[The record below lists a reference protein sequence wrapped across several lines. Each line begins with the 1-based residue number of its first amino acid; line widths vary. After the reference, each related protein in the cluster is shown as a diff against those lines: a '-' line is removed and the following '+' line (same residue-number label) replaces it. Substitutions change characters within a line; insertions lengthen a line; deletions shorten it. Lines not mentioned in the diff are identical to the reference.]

1 MTTYHSKGHTSSGS
15 PLAFE
20 TPANW
25 NTETDGS
32 GSDATSLAGHY
43 LNLQGS
49 HFMTLG
55 ADVTT
60 GSVKLSGTLAG
71 NDNTITTTQASS
83 NKGFDH
89 DGTITGDLN
98 VTLTNSTAQADGLYI
113 DASPNGG
120 SSTGNI
126 NDLTLNLTDGT
137 ASNQIVKLLG
147 ATTIDGDLT
156 ITSGT
161 LDTDS
166 GSNHAL
172 TVAGQLTASGGSL
185 LLNNSTV
192 SFGAVMAIGN
202 AGTVTCA
209 DTNLTTHSF
218 SLGQGPFTAPS
229 ASGSF
234 IITNETS
241 NLAFDYDGNQFIH
254 NGGTIDI
261 RTQATTL
268 VDFGS
273 NNGTAHIGNV
283 KINHASCVAK
293 LQNAGSL
300 LGNLEIAL
308 GTLDTD
314 GNALTVAG
322 DVSVVG
328 TLTCNSSAVQCRGMD
343 VSGSG
348 TLTAPDASGS
358 LTITG
363 TQTGSSG
370 NDAFDTEDGTTF
382 AHSSGTITFTGN
394 TNPQIRNRSGE
405 SFNNIVINTTGGTPI
420 VETQRDIAIA
430 GTLTIVEGTFR
441 SYGTNARSITV
452 TGDVSVE
459 DGGTLGGG
467 SANTANHS
475 FGSLTIASGGTYT
488 ATSGTTTITSRTG
501 GSGTYAL
508 ENNGTFTHN
517 KGTVAITDADNVV
530 SMGLGSSLY
539 NLTLS
544 GGSKKIRNN
553 TTINN
558 NLTLT
563 SGDLYGH
570 SGSLTLDV
578 LGQTILNGGTTGQ
591 NIAFSGTMNWGNVTV
606 NSGTLKLSS
615 GTNNAESFRNVGG
628 TIQ

>member
-1 MTTYHSKGHTSSGS
+1 MTTYHSKGHTSEGS
-15 PLAFE
+15 ALAFE

-43 LNLQGS
+43 LNLQSS

-120 SSTGNI
+120 GSTGNI
-126 NDLTLNLTDGT
+126 NNLTLNLTDGT

-147 ATTIDGDLT
+147 ATTIDGDLI

-322 DVSVVG
+322 EVNVAG
-328 TLTCNSSAVQCRGMD
+328 TLTCNSSVCSFGSLASTGLTNLAD
-343 VSGSG
+343 SSGSTLITNENSDGLSIVAG
-348 TLTAPDASGS
+348 TF
-358 LTITG
+358 G
-363 TQTGSSG
+363 TCVPAKIKH
-370 NDAFDTEDGTTF
+370 NNGTVT
-382 AHSSGTITFTGN
+382 
-394 TNPQIRNRSGE
+394 
-405 SFNNIVINTTGGTPI
+405 FNNHSDPAAHAAIVCGNSNATDGLYNVIIDGAN
-420 VETQRDIAIA
+420 
-430 GTLTIVEGTFR
+430 TIVDTYDPGGSGQECKIHNNF
-441 SYGTNARSITV
+441 TV
-452 TGDVSVE
+452 TNGSFQVNGASNPFDVGGDVLV
-459 DGGTLGGG
+459 
-467 SANTANHS
+467 SAGKMFGDSAAPTGAMS
-475 FGSLTIASGGTYT
+475 FGSLTIASGAEFR
-488 ATSGTTTITSRTG
+488 ATSGTTTITSEAGTG
-501 GSGTYAL
+501 YAIEFSGTY
-508 ENNGTFTHN
+508 TH
-517 KGTVAITDADNVV
+517 
-530 SMGLGSSLY
+530 
-539 NLTLS
+539 
-544 GGSKKIRNN
+544 
-553 TTINN
+553 
-558 NLTLT
+558 
-563 SGDLYGH
+563 
-570 SGSLTLDV
+570 
-578 LGQTILNGGTTGQ
+578 
-591 NIAFSGTMNWGNVTV
+591 
-606 NSGTLKLSS
+606 NSGTLKVTTDANTFLKPNDKANHFIIEPATSTRVYEYVNNATIQGDLTINAGRLAHYSSTYSLDVNGNCTVNNTGILDGGSGSIELGSLTIASGGEYRATS
-615 GTNNAESFRNVGG
+615 GTT
-628 TIQ
+628 TIT